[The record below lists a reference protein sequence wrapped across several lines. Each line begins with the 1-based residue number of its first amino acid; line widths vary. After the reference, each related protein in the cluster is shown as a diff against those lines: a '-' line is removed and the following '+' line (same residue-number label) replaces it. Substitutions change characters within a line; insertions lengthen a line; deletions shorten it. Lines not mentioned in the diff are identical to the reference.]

1 MDQVTVLRAAKLRE
15 EINYHNYRYH
25 TLDSPLIS
33 DAQFDAL
40 VDELRALEIAHPEL
54 ITPDSPTQRIGGAP
68 AEGFAKV
75 EHPAPILSLD
85 KASSRAE
92 LLAWHTRISKLL
104 SEDVPPL
111 AYTVEPKF
119 DGLTVVLHYRQG
131 QLVLGAT
138 RGDGL
143 VGEDITANLRTVK
156 TLPLRIPVDPDGPQ
170 PPPYLVVRGEVL
182 ILLKDFD
189 ALNTRLIEAGESP
202 FANPRN
208 AAAGSLRQLDPAI
221 TARRPLHLY
230 AYSIVTADGPVPETQ
245 QETLAYLRALG
256 FAQPDEI
263 AFFQGGAGDRRL
275 DAVADY
281 CEQMI
286 ARRNTL
292 PYEADGLVIKIDDLA
307 TQAALGVVGG
317 RPRGAVAY
325 KFPAQEATT
334 TLVDVEF
341 SVGRTGV
348 ITPTAL
354 LDPVPIAGVTVS
366 RASLHNFDF
375 IAERDIRIG
384 DRVLVKRAGDVI
396 PYVEGPVVDVR
407 DGSQRIIEPPGVCP
421 ACGDPIVHPEG
432 EIAYYCINAA
442 CPAQLVQ
449 KLTYFTHVLDIEGL
463 GERTAVQL
471 VEQRLVEDPADLY
484 FLTKEALLMLE
495 GFADKKADNLLNA
508 IAQAKDRPFD
518 RVLAALGIRG
528 VGVTVAQVLAEAFP
542 TLGALAEAPAE
553 VIASVEGIG
562 PITAQNILT
571 WFAHVH
577 NRAMVEKLR
586 QAGLKLAAE
595 SKAVVVGEQP
605 LADLTFVIT
614 GALSRPRDDVKAWI
628 ASLGGKVAGSVSQK
642 TSYLVVGADPGGSKY
657 NRAQELNTPLLTE
670 EQLYALAGS
679 HP

>member
-1 MDQVTVLRAAKLRE
+1 MDQEFVLRAAKLRE

-40 VDELRALEIAHPEL
+40 ADELRALEAAHPEL
-54 ITPDSPTQRIGGAP
+54 ITPDSPTQRVGGAP

-104 SEDVPPL
+104 PEPALSLPKGL

-156 TLPLRIPVDPDGPQ
+156 TLPLRIPADPDGPQ

-189 ALNTRLIEAGESP
+189 ALNARLIEAGESP

-208 AAAGSLRQLDPAI
+208 ASAGSLRQLDPAI

-245 QETLAYLRALG
+245 QETLAYLHALG

-263 AFFQGGAGDRRL
+263 ASFQDL

-292 PYEADGLVIKIDDLA
+292 PFEADGLVVKIDDLA
-307 TQAALGVVGG
+307 TRAALGVVGG

-334 TLVDVEF
+334 TVVGVEF

-354 LDPVPIAGVTVS
+354 LQPVPIAGVTVG

-407 DGSQRIIEPPGVCP
+407 DGSQRPIVPPTTCP

-449 KLTYFTHVLDIEGL
+449 KLTYFTHVLDMEGL

-484 FLTKEALLMLE
+484 FLSKESLLTLE
-495 GFADKKADNLLNA
+495 GFADKKADNLLAA

-528 VGVTVAQVLAEAFP
+528 VGTTVAQVLADAFP
-542 TLGALAEAPAE
+542 TLDALATAPAE
-553 VIASVEGIG
+553 VIASVAGIG
-562 PITAQNILT
+562 PITAQNILA

-595 SKAVVVGEQP
+595 SKPVVAGEQP

-614 GALSRPRDDVKAWI
+614 GTLSRPRDDVKAWI
-628 ASLGGKVAGSVSQK
+628 EALGGKVAGSVSQK
-642 TSYLVVGADPGGSKY
+642 TSYLVIGVDPGGSKY
-657 NRAQELNTPLLTE
+657 NRAQELDTPLLTE
-670 EQLYALAGS
+670 EQLYALAGTY
-679 HP
+679 P